1 MPKSDGEY
9 NPYAYHRPHSLQ
21 WRGSVIPRVLP
32 SAVLCLLVAV
42 AVTCI
47 HKLTSIKLSIPQSLI
62 PILGFVVALLL
73 TYRTNTAYDRQVLV
87 FLYWE
92 GRRLWSNLTIAVRN
106 LARSV
111 WISIK
116 ENGNTDEERNAIVVE
131 KKTVINLLIGFA
143 LATKHY
149 LREEN
154 PVDSKDVADV
164 ISNIETRLPGFEP
177 LDEQDKASVHLHEG
191 AKSNSWK
198 KMLGKD
204 RKPHERR
211 KGDAAPV
218 NHNLPLEILLYLASY
233 FDEKFKEERIS
244 VPTANALGAG
254 LAQLTECLTHFERI
268 LRSPI
273 PVAYAI
279 HLSQTVWIYCLSLP
293 FQFVSLL
300 GWANIPLVFLA
311 SFVLFGIEHIGGEI
325 ENPFGYDENDLNLDD
340 FCALIRRELNIITS
354 NKPPVPSEWIFTKK
368 NHPFGADKVNAE
380 EARRL
385 SKEEVRSLL
394 GPDEKKESE
403 IKKNSI
409 EIKIEEVD
417 KKH

>member
-1 MPKSDGEY
+1 MSNAESEY

-21 WRGSVIPRVLP
+21 WRGSVIPRVFP
-32 SAVLCLLVAV
+32 SAFLCLLVAV
-42 AVTCI
+42 AVTCV
-47 HKLTSIKLSIPQSLI
+47 HKLTSVKLSIPQTLI
-62 PILGFVVALLL
+62 PVLG
-73 TYRTNTAYDRQVLV
+73 
-87 FLYWE
+87 YWE
-92 GRRLWSNLTIAVRN
+92 GRRLWSNLTVAVRN

-116 ENGNTDEERNAIVVE
+116 EDGETEDE
-131 KKTVINLLIGFA
+131 KKAIILEKKSVINLLIGFA

-154 PVDSKDVADV
+154 PVEEADVAKV
-164 ISNIETRLPGFEP
+164 ISNIETQLPGFQP
-177 LDEQDKASVHLHEG
+177 LEEQDKAASLYEG
-191 AKSNSWK
+191 TKSNSLN
-198 KMLGKD
+198 KMLRRN
-204 RKPHERR
+204 RKPHERK
-211 KGDAAPV
+211 KGDVIPV

-233 FDEKFKEERIS
+233 FDAKFKEGRITI
-244 VPTANALGAG
+244 PTANALGAG
-254 LAQLTECLTHFERI
+254 LAQLTDCLTQFERI

-300 GWANIPLVFLA
+300 GWVTIPLVFLA

-340 FCALIRRELNIITS
+340 FCNYT
-354 NKPPVPSEWIFTKK
+354 
-368 NHPFGADKVNAE
+368 AE

-385 SKEEVRSLL
+385 SVEEVRSLL
-394 GPDEKKESE
+394 ETDENNKDNES
-403 IKKNSI
+403 KKNSI
-409 EIKIEEVD
+409 EIKVEESEGGDD
-417 KKH
+417 KKP